1 VAGFALLPPASTPFL
16 SGRGL
21 QRTDL
26 ALMSDPAS
34 PRPDFPRPESAA
46 PDPAVTTARRLA
58 LNEDWAATVVGLL
71 LLVLVLT
78 GLLPGWLVP

>member
-1 VAGFALLPPASTPFL
+1 
-16 SGRGL
+16 
-21 QRTDL
+21 
-26 ALMSDPAS
+26 MSDPAPPHPGS
-34 PRPDFPRPESAA
+34 PRPNSSA

-71 LLVLVLT
+71 LLALVLT

>member
-1 VAGFALLPPASTPFL
+1 
-16 SGRGL
+16 
-21 QRTDL
+21 
-26 ALMSDPAS
+26 MSDPAS
-34 PRPDFPRPESAA
+34 PRPDFPRPDSPA

-71 LLVLVLT
+71 LLALVLT

>member
-1 VAGFALLPPASTPFL
+1 
-16 SGRGL
+16 
-21 QRTDL
+21 
-26 ALMSDPAS
+26 MSDPAP
-34 PRPDFPRPESAA
+34 PRPDFPT

-71 LLVLVLT
+71 LLALVLT